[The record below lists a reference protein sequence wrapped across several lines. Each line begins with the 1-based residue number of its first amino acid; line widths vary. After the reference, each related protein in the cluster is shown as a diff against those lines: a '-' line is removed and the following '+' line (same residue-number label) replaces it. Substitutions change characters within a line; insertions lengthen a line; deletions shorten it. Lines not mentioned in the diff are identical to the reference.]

1 MSSATTFHLVR
12 HGDYPLIGR
21 VLAGRSRGHSLSA
34 LGREQAERVAAVL
47 AGRAIAAVAAGP
59 LERARQT
66 AAPIAARCGLAVA
79 VDPDLDEI
87 DFGDWTGMDFD
98 SLHARPDWV
107 SFNVFRSTALVPG
120 GETMLDAQRRGLA
133 AIHRLRSRFPDR
145 EVAVVSHGDVIK
157 AIVAHFLAVPLDLF
171 GRIEIA
177 PGSRSI
183 VALDDTDARIL
194 GVNLPPGA

>member
-1 MSSATTFHLVR
+1 MPTGTTFHLVR

-21 VLAGRSRGHSLSA
+21 VLAGRTRGHSLSA
-34 LGREQAERVAAVL
+34 LGREQAERAAGVL
-47 AGRAIAAVAAGP
+47 AEGPIAAVAASP

-66 AAPIAARCGLAVA
+66 AAPIAARCGLAVE

-87 DFGDWTGMDFD
+87 DFGDWTGMDFAA
-98 SLHARPDWV
+98 LHARPDWLA
-107 SFNVFRSTALVPG
+107 FNIFRSTAPIPG

-133 AIHRLRSRFPDR
+133 AINRLRLRFPDR

-157 AIVAHFLAVPLDLF
+157 AVVAHFLAVPLDLF
-171 GRIEIA
+171 ARIEIA

-183 VALDDTDARIL
+183 VVVDETGARIL